1 MQGQAGRVL
10 SLSVAPNFLQ
20 NDAVSHVPLLRHL
33 LWGHCGSGGPDPAG
47 THFMSPSRAPAV
59 WCRQEEQPS
68 PCPSS
73 SLPASVYLL
82 SKAGPKAP
90 PACLPPPRPQ
100 QPAETKAHLPP
111 PRPQWPAETK
121 ANLPPARWPEET
133 KAPEEISP
141 EAVQEYM
148 NMMDELMGPPA
159 GATGEL
165 EGQWEE
171 GEVEQEA
178 DGMLSDPDLWSYI
191 DELCSEE
198 DFITK
203 VSLAPGYS
211 LPGKLIPSSFCFQL
225 EAVIHPRFLE
235 ELLSPDEEMDL
246 FALCQELEQEEGL
259 TLAQEVERHCL
270 PLKEEQCM
278 RAAPS
283 DDIARLD
290 SISSKSAVGQGAE
303 GEVPDPQQ
311 GVSMESCPP
320 QMAARDPQGQA
331 RACSG
336 MAKTKNPI
344 VVLERLNFHGVRA
357 AQPDSPPQDHRPTC
371 PGMGT
376 KDTWGLPGAS
386 PVKESGRLSNGS
398 SQEEREIPSI
408 IYVVGTNHRLR
419 PWKLSQSPV
428 PASDL
433 LSPEGRGPQGALWSQ
448 PVKKRGLSPAPT
460 PATKKRARLGSP
472 SPAQQTPHLGPG
484 LRVSGAQSLAW
495 GLGDPSHSPKRK
507 GDPLLYKREKKQ
519 HRSQ

>member
-1 MQGQAGRVL
+1 MPSPMCPSCGISSG
-10 SLSVAPNFLQ
+10 
-20 NDAVSHVPLLRHL
+20 
-33 LWGHCGSGGPDPAG
+33 GHCGSGGPDPAG
-47 THFMSPSRAPAV
+47 THFMSPSRAPPV

-133 KAPEEISP
+133 RAPEEISP

-159 GATGEL
+159 GAMEEL

-225 EAVIHPRFLE
+225 EAIIHPRFLE

-246 FALCQELEQEEGL
+246 LALCQELEQEEGL
-259 TLAQEVERHCL
+259 TLAQEVERRCL

-303 GEVPDPQQ
+303 GEVPDPQH

-320 QMAARDPQGQA
+320 QMAAWDPQGRA

-448 PVKKRGLSPAPT
+448 PVKKRGLSPAPA

-495 GLGDPSHSPKRK
+495 GLGGPSHSPKRK